1 MLKNKNIYLIK
12 ILMLVL
18 LFIINSKAN
27 ASPLNP
33 NSIYTTSIKHPLIS
47 DAYYTIPRT
56 LGPYFLYIPDE
67 IKNSTNTECNITVIA
82 TGRSSTDSIRMM
94 STPDISLLS
103 GFSSIYNL
111 GVVKYYSVTRNTP
124 KHCNEVLPDFGVK
137 FGQFNV
143 RYINMFDDHASATGY
158 ADICIQII
166 VNDKTVGITC
176 SVNVPEIPVLPSCNV
191 SVPLTIS
198 HGNVNSN
205 NINGNI
211 AKIDGNI
218 SCTGDMS
225 ATFQFLPENKID
237 LLDGVKSQLDV
248 CVSGKCMSN
257 NLVQADIKKNINLTF
272 SVSSTLSSLGNPE
285 PGSRV
290 GNAILSVIIN

>member
-12 ILMLVL
+12 ILMLAL

-33 NSIYTTSIKHPLIS
+33 NSIYTTSIKHPLIN

-56 LGPYFLYIPDE
+56 LGPYFLYIPDD

-82 TGRSSTDSIRMM
+82 TGRSSTGSIRMM

-166 VNDKTVGITC
+166 VNDKTVGTTC

>member
-12 ILMLVL
+12 ILMLTL

-47 DAYYTIPRT
+47 DAYNVIPKT

-82 TGRSSTDSIRMM
+82 TGRSSTGSIQSMA
-94 STPDISLLS
+94 TPDITLLS

-124 KHCNEVLPDFGVK
+124 KHCSEVLPDFGVK

-143 RYINMFDDHASATGY
+143 RYINFFDYSASATGY
-158 ADICIQII
+158 ADTCLQII
-166 VNDKTVGITC
+166 VNDKTVGTTC

-191 SVPLTIS
+191 SMPLTIS

-211 AKIDGNI
+211 AKIDGSI

-237 LLDGVKSQLDV
+237 LLHGVESQLDV

-257 NLVQADIKKNINLTF
+257 NLVQTEIKKNTNLPF
-272 SVSSTLSSLGNPE
+272 SISSTLSALGNPE

-290 GNAILSVIIN
+290 GNAILSVVIN

>member
-12 ILMLVL
+12 ILMLAL

-33 NSIYTTSIKHPLIS
+33 NSIYTTSIKHPLIN

-56 LGPYFLYIPDE
+56 LGPYFLYIPDD

-82 TGRSSTDSIRMM
+82 TGRSSTGSIRMM

-166 VNDKTVGITC
+166 VNDKTVGTTC

-257 NLVQADIKKNINLTF
+257 NLVQADIKKI
-272 SVSSTLSSLGNPE
+272 
-285 PGSRV
+285 
-290 GNAILSVIIN
+290 